1 MNEATLADAVL
12 LVHAATTWA
21 MVGLIWFVQV
31 VHYPLFDGV
40 GADGFVS
47 FQQRHMRQTTWVVV
61 PLMFAELGTALAL
74 LGWSP
79 QGVGSAEVW
88 FGLLLLFVVWVSTF
102 ALQVPR
108 HAKLCRGF
116 ARDAHRGLVLTNW
129 LRTAAWTARGVL
141 VLFMLW
147 QAGATARGVA

>member
-12 LVHAATTWA
+12 LVHAAATWA

-79 QGVGSAEVW
+79 AGVGKAGVW
-88 FGLLLLFVVWVSTF
+88 AGLVLLLLVWASTF
-102 ALQVPR
+102 VLQVPR
-108 HAKLCRGF
+108 HAELSRGF
-116 ARDAHRGLVLTNW
+116 ERDAHRGLVLTNW
-129 LRTAAWTARGVL
+129 LRTAVWTLRGVL
-141 VLFMLW
+141 VVFMLW
-147 QAGATARGVA
+147 QAGAAARGAA